1 MNEQLSIFDIINK
14 PDAPEPDKKDELKD
28 WALVY
33 LVKKASGNAGN
44 LWVMRVEDAQ
54 KLCSDDCSH
63 GQALGGY
70 WMFQWTTIDHFV
82 RQNDQYDKRLEDFV
96 FIWDSGKQDK
106 DFDRLGI
113 RKPTLKE
120 QTEVLHRLGYV
131 MTWK

>member
-14 PDAPEPDKKDELKD
+14 PDTPEPDKKDELKD

-44 LWVMRVEDAQ
+44 LWVMPVEDAQ

-63 GQALGGY
+63 GQAHGGY

>member
-14 PDAPEPDKKDELKD
+14 PDTPEPDKKDELKD

-33 LVKKASGNAGN
+33 LVKKESGNAGN
-44 LWVMRVEDAQ
+44 LWVMPVEAAQ

-63 GQALGGY
+63 GQAYGGY

-120 QTEVLHRLGYV
+120 QTEILHRLGYV